1 MLGIAG
7 TAATIYGGVV
17 LHRQI
22 NKPSIEKGAKNF
34 SEIFRKEVSA
44 DDAQKMV
51 NRYKEIFE
59 IKDADNFC
67 TKMFEQVKKDYGY
80 SDVGIKLKIEKMAD
94 TSVASKFSKADVA
107 AYSAMDGVLQL
118 NPVHFKDGTMSL
130 GDKQQM
136 FEAIIHELQH
146 AKQSELAYRTNPSKY
161 FEAFQ
166 IGRNHRCNNFG
177 DVITRFEETLDSKYA
192 LKQFMKEN
200 NIKTETEAKTRIK
213 DLIKTLKEK
222 RELLEAGPKIN
233 IPKDEVMQTWD
244 NLWGKMGKL

>member
-1 MLGIAG
+1 MTLERIMPYSYGNNVNSSNPQPKATTSAVQGANPYRGGYSGASGPKFRGQPTKDVVEISAGNEIKGKKKTGLSKGVKWLLGIAG

-22 NKPSIEKGAKNF
+22 NKPSIEKVAKNF

-146 AKQSELAYRTNPSKY
+146 AKQSE
-161 FEAFQ
+161 
-166 IGRNHRCNNFG
+166 
-177 DVITRFEETLDSKYA
+177 
-192 LKQFMKEN
+192 
-200 NIKTETEAKTRIK
+200 
-213 DLIKTLKEK
+213 
-222 RELLEAGPKIN
+222 
-233 IPKDEVMQTWD
+233 
-244 NLWGKMGKL
+244 